1 MWLRDDLPFDFPQAR
16 VLLYGYDTKLEG
28 SQSFQDIESIASTF
42 CMALKIARPNRPVR
56 DASFLLLL

>member
-16 VLLYGYDTKLEG
+16 VLIYGYDTKLEG
-28 SQSFQDIESIASTF
+28 SQSFQDLESIASTF
-42 CMALKIARPNRPVR
+42 RVALKIARPNSPVS